1 MITFV
6 EVNHYLTHKIVS
18 MNDFELKEQET
29 INRLLDS
36 DLSKSPFSVTPH
48 ARWHTST
55 SVIEF
60 NILISYK
67 STNVAVV
74 EIMQSLQDAQS
85 IEMAKIK
92 IRDACHIHNCPL
104 GIITDNIDFYIFEI
118 NNKDYYQKCT
128 SDNVVNNILNHK
140 FVHDLIYEQKYNC
153 IKNVLENN
161 GLKTFTKCFNKN
173 DGNFYFKR
181 NKEEIFWKQ
190 LLIQKHLTSTIYRYT
205 SLETAFLILKNMTYR
220 MYGIVSMNDKSEI
233 DYVDAYCNTK
243 TNTSSNQLL
252 NNSFISSC
260 SILKDNLT
268 MWRLYGDDA
277 KGACLVFDIKTDS
290 QKDFIIHEVSYADQQ
305 GNDPKLDIIKHLTQN
320 DVIFKDI
327 DKWKHFFKSKD
338 YSIEEEVRL
347 IFQDTFKSSIVKNRD
362 WIKTN
367 DYSIINP
374 YVEFDLFNT
383 PQFPLQ
389 LKEIIL
395 GPKCPER
402 ETNIY
407 QLQEL
412 IRRQKLT
419 ISVKASNIK
428 NYR

>member
-1 MITFV
+1 M
-6 EVNHYLTHKIVS
+6 
-18 MNDFELKEQET
+18 
-29 INRLLDS
+29 
-36 DLSKSPFSVTPH
+36 
-48 ARWHTST
+48 
-55 SVIEF
+55 
-60 NILISYK
+60 
-67 STNVAVV
+67 
-74 EIMQSLQDAQS
+74 
-85 IEMAKIK
+85 
-92 IRDACHIHNCPL
+92 

-118 NNKDYYQKCT
+118 NNKNYYQKCT

-173 DGNFYFKR
+173 EGNFYFKR

-374 YVEFDLFNT
+374 YVEFDLLNT
-383 PQFPLQ
+383 PQFPLK

-402 ETNIY
+402 ETNKY

-412 IRRQKLT
+412 IQQHKLS
-419 ISVKASNIK
+419 INVRLSEIK